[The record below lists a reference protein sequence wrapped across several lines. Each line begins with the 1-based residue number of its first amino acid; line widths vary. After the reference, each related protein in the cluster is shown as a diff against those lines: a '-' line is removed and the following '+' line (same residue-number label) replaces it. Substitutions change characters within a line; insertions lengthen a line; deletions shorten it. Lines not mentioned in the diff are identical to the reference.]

1 MVCSY
6 FILKKVFKFDALCY
20 KRYATINV
28 NRPASL
34 GGYHWW
40 WIIKHRGYHSPG
52 KVRVSVL
59 KWFVRS

>member
-1 MVCSY
+1 MSSIYRGKGYSVHNY

-34 GGYHWW
+34 GRYHWLVD
-40 WIIKHRGYHSPG
+40 H
-52 KVRVSVL
+52 
-59 KWFVRS
+59 